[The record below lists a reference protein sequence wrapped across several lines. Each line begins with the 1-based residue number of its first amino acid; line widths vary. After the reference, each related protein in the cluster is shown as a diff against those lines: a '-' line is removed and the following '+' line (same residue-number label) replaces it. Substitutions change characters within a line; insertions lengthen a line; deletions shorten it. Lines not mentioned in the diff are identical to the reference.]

1 MVTSRVFSLVLI
13 CFLVSTAVSAHQRI
27 DHKAS
32 VKPHAE
38 ATYLGNEGVMITGNG
53 KKILFDPF
61 FHNDYGYYQL
71 VPERI
76 RQAMF
81 KGEKPYDNIDVVFIS
96 HAHGDHFAAE
106 DLQQFMQAQPKVK
119 LVAPKQAVDK
129 LAALKMTKGL
139 MNRVTAVAL
148 KYGDKP
154 WSYTIDNLLIEAV
167 RIPHSG
173 WPSRAEVENMVFRV
187 TLKTEKGKKV
197 ATDKVTV
204 MHMGDADADDSH
216 YIPYQ
221 TYWQQ
226 RVTDT
231 AFPPYWFFLSKQGNT
246 IIDKRINAKQAIG
259 LHVPVNVPPELKA
272 TGKHFFSVVEE
283 KADLRQ

>member
-1 MVTSRVFSLVLI
+1 MISTKIILLVLVLN
-13 CFLVSTAVSAHQRI
+13 LVSTVVSAHERV

-32 VKPHAE
+32 EKAHGE

-96 HAHGDHFAAE
+96 HAHGDHFSAV
-106 DLQQFMQAQPKVK
+106 DLRQFMQAQPQVK

-129 LAALKMTKGL
+129 LAELNLTKNL
-139 MNRVTAVAL
+139 MKRVTAVTL
-148 KYGDKP
+148 KYGEKP
-154 WSYTIDNLLIEAV
+154 WFYTIDDLLVEAV

-173 WPSRAEVENMVFRV
+173 WPGRAEVENIVFRV
-187 TLKTEKGKKV
+187 TFNSPNDKK
-197 ATDKVTV
+197 AAADKLTI
-204 MHMGDADADDSH
+204 MHMGDADANDSH

-221 TYWQQ
+221 TFWQH
-226 RVTDT
+226 RVTNT
-231 AFPPYWFFLSKQGNT
+231 AFPPYWFFLSEQGNA
-246 IIDKRINAKQAIG
+246 ILDKRINAKQAIG
-259 LHVPVNVPPELKA
+259 LHVPVKVPPELKA

-283 KADLRQ
+283 KANLGM